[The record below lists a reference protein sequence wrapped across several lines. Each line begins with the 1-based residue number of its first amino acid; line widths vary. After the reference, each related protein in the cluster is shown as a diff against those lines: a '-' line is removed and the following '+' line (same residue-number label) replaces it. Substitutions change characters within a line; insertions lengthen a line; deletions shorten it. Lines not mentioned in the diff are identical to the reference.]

1 MFRYWLLFFPST
13 SRKPSTSC
21 CFIGISLAPTRQ
33 KKCLL
38 DGALGYSWYNNK
50 LVAIHKIPTVTWGN
64 SLYWPPSKVLAQL
77 WVGKCLSTS
86 NLFWWCRSQRI
97 YHSNQSLEKKLVRAC
112 TVALPETWQPNRS
125 LALIDGDFGDLPN
138 LYQLTFLNNQF
149 LHFIIKPSDNQ
160 ASAPGTNS
168 VARVL
173 KWKLARRGSTQSTV
187 YI

>member
-1 MFRYWLLFFPST
+1 MFPYWLLFFPST

-50 LVAIHKIPTVTWGN
+50 LVAIHKIPTVMWGN

-97 YHSNQSLEKKLVRAC
+97 YHSNQSQENKIGPGLHSCFAWNMAAKQKLRIHRWR
-112 TVALPETWQPNRS
+112 LRR
-125 LALIDGDFGDLPN
+125 LAEFVP
-138 LYQLTFLNNQF
+138 THST
-149 LHFIIKPSDNQ
+149 HFSK
-160 ASAPGTNS
+160 
-168 VARVL
+168 
-173 KWKLARRGSTQSTV
+173 
-187 YI
+187 